1 MKIAISAAALL
12 LLLGTTASVN
22 ARQDNHQQGDHPETN
37 HQESKPEHKAAK
49 PAQEH
54 GKTAPSHTQ
63 HAAHPQQ
70 NTSNH
75 ARQAARPQQRT
86 TNRTERAARPQQRPM
101 SHPQHAN
108 ARPTPRAHGRIS
120 DAHYRSSFGS
130 QHRFHVSRNDYQH
143 HMFRYGG
150 YSFRFVDP
158 WPPAWAYSDPV
169 YVVYV
174 DGGYYMY
181 DPVHPG
187 LRITLT
193 IF

>member
-22 ARQDNHQQGDHPETN
+22 ARQDNHQQGEHPETN
-37 HQESKPEHKAAK
+37 HQESKPQHRAAK

-54 GKTAPSHTQ
+54 GKPAPNHTQ
-63 HAAHPQQ
+63 
-70 NTSNH
+70 
-75 ARQAARPQQRT
+75 QAARPQQRT
-86 TNRTERAARPQQRPM
+86 TNHTEHAVRPQQHRM
-101 SHPQHAN
+101 SHPQHAS
-108 ARPTPRAHGRIS
+108 ARPGPRDHGRIS
-120 DAHYRSSFGS
+120 DEHYRASFGR
-130 QHRFHVSRNDYQH
+130 QHRFHVSRSDYQH

-158 WPPAWAYSDPV
+158 WPPAWAYGDPV

>member
-12 LLLGTTASVN
+12 LFLGTTSVY
-22 ARQDNHQQGDHPETN
+22 AQQDRPQDNHQQGE
-37 HQESKPEHKAAK
+37 HQDTGHQQGKAEQKGAK

-54 GKTAPSHTQ
+54 GKPAPSRTQ
-63 HAAHPQQ
+63 QH
-70 NTSNH
+70 
-75 ARQAARPQQRT
+75 AARPQQHPS
-86 TNRTERAARPQQRPM
+86 NHMQHAARPQQ
-101 SHPQHAN
+101 HPVNHGQQAH
-108 ARPTPRAHGRIS
+108 ARPAPRAHGRIS
-120 DAHYRSSFGS
+120 DAHYRASFGS
-130 QHRFHVSRNDYQH
+130 QHRFHVSRGDYQH

-181 DPVHPG
+181 DPIHPG
-187 LRITLT
+187 IRITLS